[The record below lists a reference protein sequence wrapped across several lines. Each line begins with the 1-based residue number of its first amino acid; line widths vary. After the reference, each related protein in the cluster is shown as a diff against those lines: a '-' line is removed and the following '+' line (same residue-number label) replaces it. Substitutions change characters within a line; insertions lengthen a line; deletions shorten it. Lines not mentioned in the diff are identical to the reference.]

1 LRSDTI
7 TDGGYC
13 FQDFLAGRRKHR
25 RVKHRSLAVKRD
37 RLDPLIFWQC
47 LLIEAKQI

>member
-13 FQDFLAGRRKHR
+13 FQEFLTGRRKHR
-25 RVKHRSLAVKRD
+25 RAKHRSLAVKR
-37 RLDPLIFWQC
+37 
-47 LLIEAKQI
+47 EAEIDWTR